1 MTSDLQSDESEM
13 KEQPGNGEQYCTDIE
28 SYRKLVKNLLDLR
41 RYKSALYWSEKVAVL
56 SNNYPRD
63 VYQLAQC
70 MFMLKE
76 YNRASHVLKKSGLEK
91 SNLLCLALLVECLY
105 ASNDH
110 QEALNL
116 LTSIEIEDLN
126 TSLHDDTADASST
139 CLTNETLRN
148 VRKSK
153 FLEFRLLIIFLFI
166 GHSRITVSI
175 ESQNT

>member
-1 MTSDLQSDESEM
+1 MTSDQLVDESDM
-13 KEQPGNGEQYCTDIE
+13 KEQPPNSEQHCTDIE
-28 SYRKLVKNLLDLR
+28 SYRKLVRNLLDLR

-76 YNRASHVLKKSGLEK
+76 YNRASHIIKKSGLEK
-91 SNLLCLALLVECLY
+91 SNLLCLALLVECLF

-126 TSLHDDTADASST
+126 TSLHDETEGNNTTS
-139 CLTNETLRN
+139 LTQDTLRN
-148 VRKSK
+148 V
-153 FLEFRLLIIFLFI
+153 
-166 GHSRITVSI
+166 
-175 ESQNT
+175 N

>member
-1 MTSDLQSDESEM
+1 MTSDIVTDESEM
-13 KEQPGNGEQYCTDIE
+13 KEQPPSGEQHCTDIE

-41 RYKSALYWSEKVAVL
+41 RYKSALFWSEKVAVL

-76 YNRASHVLKKSGLEK
+76 YNRASHIIKRSGLEK
-91 SNLLCLALLVECLY
+91 TNLLCLALLVECLF

-116 LTSIEIEDLN
+116 LTSLEIEELN
-126 TSLHDDTADASST
+126 TSLHDETEGNNST
-139 CLTNETLRN
+139 CLSQDTLRN
-148 VRKSK
+148 VS
-153 FLEFRLLIIFLFI
+153 FISDINDTFNHDCIIL
-166 GHSRITVSI
+166 GYSCITVS
-175 ESQNT
+175 S

>member
-1 MTSDLQSDESEM
+1 MTSDVQTDESDM
-13 KEQPGNGEQYCTDIE
+13 KEQPPACEQQCTDIE

-56 SNNYPRD
+56 SNNFPRD

-76 YNRASHVLKKSGLEK
+76 YNRASHIIKKSGLEK
-91 SNLLCLALLVECLY
+91 TNLLCLALLVECLF

-116 LTSIEIEDLN
+116 LTSIEIEELN
-126 TSLHDDTADASST
+126 TSLHDETDGNNSAGLFQD
-139 CLTNETLRN
+139 TLRN
-148 VRKSK
+148 VRK
-153 FLEFRLLIIFLFI
+153 
-166 GHSRITVSI
+166 
-175 ESQNT
+175 N